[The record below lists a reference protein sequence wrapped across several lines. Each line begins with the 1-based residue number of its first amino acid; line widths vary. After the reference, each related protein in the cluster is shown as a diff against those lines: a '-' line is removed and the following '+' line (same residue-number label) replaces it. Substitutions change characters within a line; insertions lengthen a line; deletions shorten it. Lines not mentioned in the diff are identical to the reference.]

1 MRFKDFIVP
10 NIPAYTVSVSLAVL
24 GVGCGMVPYITCTV
38 FLCVWQKAELPLQ
51 KCRLM

>member
-24 GVGCGMVPYITCTV
+24 GVGCGMVPYITV
-38 FLCVWQKAELPLQ
+38 HRLQ
-51 KCRLM
+51 IGRAHV